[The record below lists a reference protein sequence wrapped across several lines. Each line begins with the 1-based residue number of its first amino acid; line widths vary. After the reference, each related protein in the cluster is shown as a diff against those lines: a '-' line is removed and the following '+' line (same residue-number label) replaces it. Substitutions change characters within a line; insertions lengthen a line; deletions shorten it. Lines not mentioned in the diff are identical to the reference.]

1 MGRGTQ
7 QIERA
12 QVRLGGVELE
22 GEHRADPHRSSCAM
36 SSTRTVS
43 CSQIACRHGPSST
56 SCCRSSIR
64 LGNSDVPARDSRR
77 PPRTASVMSACSAPG
92 TSSTAARDDGH
103 AALRHT
109 RRSLRRGGDR
119 VGADPC
125 PVRRRRRTA
134 AGGHRR
140 AHDAARGVPVR
151 SPPDARSRRRGGRRH
166 GGRVDLRSR
175 TAAMFSVVACSSKQ
189 LAPRP
194 TLRGMGAREVPP
206 EAVAETI
213 DALQPGSDTWRQAWV
228 ARDTDAGRAHS
239 RTAPGSRP
247 RSRRPRESTRA
258 PNSNVPYVL
267 ESSPTNPPQRSR
279 SRRSGVG
286 GRVAVT
292 ISFRCGEPSR
302 SEGRRSGQRNWR
314 MGE

>member
-64 LGNSDVPARDSRR
+64 LGNSDVAARDSRR

-109 RRSLRRGGDR
+109 RRSSRRGGDR

-134 AGGHRR
+134 AGRHRR

-166 GGRVDLRSR
+166 DGRVHLRSR
-175 TAAMFSVVACSSKQ
+175 TVVMFSVVACSSKQ
-189 LAPRP
+189 LRTATYAAPYGREGSATRGGRGDDRRAAARIGYMAAGVGRP
-194 TLRGMGAREVPP
+194 RHRRRP
-206 EAVAETI
+206 
-213 DALQPGSDTWRQAWV
+213 R
-228 ARDTDAGRAHS
+228 HS

-267 ESSPTNPPQRSR
+267 ESSPTNPPRRSR

-302 SEGRRSGQRNWR
+302 SEVRRSRQRNWR

>member
-1 MGRGTQ
+1 
-7 QIERA
+7 
-12 QVRLGGVELE
+12 
-22 GEHRADPHRSSCAM
+22 M

-56 SCCRSSIR
+56 NCCRSSIR

-77 PPRTASVMSACSAPG
+77 PPHTASVMSACSAPG

-109 RRSLRRGGDR
+109 RRSSRRGGDR

-134 AGGHRR
+134 AGRHRR

-213 DALQPGSDTWRQAWV
+213 DALQPGSDTWQQAWV
-228 ARDTDAGRAHS
+228 ARDTDAGRAT
-239 RTAPGSRP
+239 RAPHRDQGRDRGGRGSRP
-247 RSRRPRESTRA
+247 APRTRTCPTCWNRHRRA
-258 PNSNVPYVL
+258 H
-267 ESSPTNPPQRSR
+267 
-279 SRRSGVG
+279 GGAVG
-286 GRVAVT
+286 TDEAASAV
-292 ISFRCGEPSR
+292 GW
-302 SEGRRSGQRNWR
+302 Q
-314 MGE
+314 